1 MNKFCGLFPAVI
13 TPMTPEGELN
23 ESAFRKVLEFNI
35 QAGVHGFWIAGG
47 SGESIL
53 ISEDENQRIAQIA
66 VDQIRGRVDPP
77 HPGSCTSARPPR
89 LQPFETQRTQP
100 GPHVD
105 SICGL
110 PPCFYGTGDEELVE
124 FYRSVGRVADLPL
137 FVYNLPVATG
147 VEITPELAKKIQDN
161 VPQLVGLKHSAPNFK
176 NVWKFSQMGLH
187 CFMGFSCLMLP
198 ALTVG
203 AVGSVDGP
211 PNVAPEPFLEIWE
224 AYQAGDWKRAQDA
237 QDKASHIFNL
247 FEGEYGPYIG
257 VLKSLL
263 SRRLGVDCG
272 DPRPPSLP
280 LTEEQ
285 ANRVWERF
293 CELMPTGAVVGD

>member
-1 MNKFCGLFPAVI
+1 MTKFRGLFPAVI
-13 TPMTPEGELN
+13 TPMTPEDELN
-23 ESAFRKVLEFNI
+23 EAAFRKVLEFNI

-66 VDQIRGRVDPP
+66 VDQIRGRVGTIM
-77 HPGSCTSARPPR
+77 HVSAPTTAAAVRNAENAAR
-89 LQPFETQRTQP
+89 A
-100 GPHVD
+100 GVD

-110 PPCFYGTGDEELVE
+110 PPCFYGTGDDELVE
-124 FYRSVGRVADLPL
+124 FYRSVGRAADLPL
-137 FVYNLPVATG
+137 FVYNLPDATG
-147 VEITPELAKKIQDN
+147 VEVTPELAKKIQDN
-161 VPQLVGLKHSAPNFK
+161 VPQLVGLKHSALNFK
-176 NVWKFSQMGLH
+176 NVWKFSQMGLD
-187 CFMGFSCLMLP
+187 CFMGFSSLMLP

-211 PNVAPEPFLEIWE
+211 PNIAPEPFLEIWE
-224 AYQAGDWKRAQDA
+224 AYQAGDWKRAQGA
-237 QDKASHIFNL
+237 QERAAHIFNL
-247 FEGEYGPYIG
+247 FEGDYGPYIA

-263 SRRLGVDCG
+263 SKRLGVDCG
-272 DPRPPSLP
+272 NPRPPSLP

-293 CELMPTGAVVGD
+293 CELMPTGAAVGD

>member
-1 MNKFCGLFPAVI
+1 MTKFRGLFPAVI

-23 ESAFRKVLEFNI
+23 EAAFRKVLEFNI

-66 VDQIRGRVDPP
+66 VDQIRGRVGTIM
-77 HPGSCTSARPPR
+77 HVSAPTTAAAVRNAVNAAR
-89 LQPFETQRTQP
+89 A
-100 GPHVD
+100 GVD

-110 PPCFYGTGDEELVE
+110 PPCFYGTGEEELVE
-124 FYRSVGRVADLPL
+124 FYRSVGKAADLPL
-137 FVYNLPVATG
+137 FVYNLPEATG
-147 VEITPELAKKIQDN
+147 VEITPELAQKIKDA

-187 CFMGFSCLMLP
+187 CFMGFSSLMLP

-224 AYQAGDWKRAQDA
+224 AYQAGDWKRAQAA
-237 QDKASHIFNL
+237 QERAAHIFNL

-263 SRRLGVDCG
+263 SKRLGVDCG
-272 DPRPPSLP
+272 NPRPPSLP
-280 LTEEQ
+280 LTEAQ
-285 ANRVWERF
+285 ADRVWERF
-293 CELMPTGAVVGD
+293 CELMPTGAAVSD

>member
-1 MNKFCGLFPAVI
+1 MTKFRGLFPAVI

-23 ESAFRKVLEFNI
+23 EAAFRKVLEFNI

-66 VDQIRGRVDPP
+66 VDQIRGRVGTIM
-77 HPGSCTSARPPR
+77 HVSAPTTAAAVRNAEGAAR
-89 LQPFETQRTQP
+89 A
-100 GPHVD
+100 GVD

-110 PPCFYGTGDEELVE
+110 PPCFYGTGEDELVE
-124 FYRSVGRVADLPL
+124 FYRSVGQAADLPL
-137 FVYNLPVATG
+137 FVYNLPDATG
-147 VEITPELAKKIQDN
+147 VEVTPELAKKIQDG
-161 VPQLVGLKHSAPNFK
+161 VPQLVGLKHSALNFK

-187 CFMGFSCLMLP
+187 CFMGFSSLMLP

-203 AVGSVDGP
+203 AIGSVDGP

-237 QDKASHIFNL
+237 QERAAHIFNL
-247 FEGEYGPYIG
+247 FEGEYGPYIA

-263 SRRLGVDCG
+263 GRRLGVDCG
-272 DPRPPSLP
+272 NPRPPSLP
-280 LTEEQ
+280 LTAEQ
-285 ANRVWERF
+285 ADRVWERF
-293 CELMPTGAVVGD
+293 CELMPTGAAVGD

>member
-66 VDQIRGRVDPP
+66 VDQIRGRVGTIM
-77 HPGSCTSARPPR
+77 HVSAPTTAAAVRNAENAAR
-89 LQPFETQRTQP
+89 A
-100 GPHVD
+100 GVD

-124 FYRSVGRVADLPL
+124 FYRSVGRAADLPL
-137 FVYNLPVATG
+137 FVYNLPDATG
-147 VEITPELAKKIQDN
+147 VEITPELAKKIQDS

-237 QDKASHIFNL
+237 QDRAAHIFNL

-272 DPRPPSLP
+272 EPRPPSLP

-293 CELMPTGAVVGD
+293 CELMPTGAAVDD

>member
-1 MNKFCGLFPAVI
+1 MTQFRGLFPAII
-13 TPMTPEGELN
+13 TPMTQQGELN
-23 ESAFRKVLEFNI
+23 EAAFRRVLEFNI

-53 ISEDENQRIAQIA
+53 ISEDETKRIAQIS
-66 VDQIRGRVDPP
+66 VDQIRGRVGTIM
-77 HPGSCTSARPPR
+77 HISAPTTAEAVRNAENAAR
-89 LQPFETQRTQP
+89 A
-100 GPHVD
+100 GVD

-110 PPCFYGTGDEELVE
+110 PPCFYGTGEEELVE
-124 FYRSVGRVADLPL
+124 FYRSVGRSADLPL
-137 FVYNLPVATG
+137 FVYNLPEATG
-147 VEITPELAKKIQDN
+147 VEITPELARKIQDN

-211 PNVAPEPFLEIWE
+211 PNVAPEPFVEIWE

-237 QDKASHIFNL
+237 QERASHIFNL
-247 FEGEYGPYIG
+247 FEGEYGPYIA

-272 DPRPPSLP
+272 KPRLPSLP

-285 ANRVWERF
+285 EERVWERF
-293 CELMPTGAVVGD
+293 CELMPTGAAVGD

>member
-1 MNKFCGLFPAVI
+1 MTKFRGLFPAVI

-23 ESAFRKVLEFNI
+23 EAAFRKVLEFNI

-66 VDQIRGRVDPP
+66 VDQIRGRVGTIM
-77 HPGSCTSARPPR
+77 HVSAPTTAAAVRNAVNAA
-89 LQPFETQRTQP
+89 QA
-100 GPHVD
+100 GVD

-110 PPCFYGTGDEELVE
+110 PPCFYGTGEEELVE
-124 FYRSVGRVADLPL
+124 FYRSVGKAADLPL
-137 FVYNLPVATG
+137 FVYNLPEATG
-147 VEITPELAKKIQDN
+147 VEITPELAQKIKDA

-187 CFMGFSCLMLP
+187 CFMGFSSLMLP

-211 PNVAPEPFLEIWE
+211 PNVSPEPFLEIWE
-224 AYQAGDWKRAQDA
+224 AYQAGDWKRAQAA
-237 QDKASHIFNL
+237 QERAAHIFNL
-247 FEGEYGPYIG
+247 FEGEYGPYIA

-263 SRRLGVDCG
+263 SKRLGVDCG
-272 DPRPPSLP
+272 NPRPPSLP
-280 LTEEQ
+280 LTEAQ
-285 ANRVWERF
+285 ADRVWERF
-293 CELMPTGAVVGD
+293 CELMPTGVAVGD

>member
-66 VDQIRGRVDPP
+66 VDQIRGRIGTIMHV
-77 HPGSCTSARPPR
+77 SAPTTAAAVRNAENAAR
-89 LQPFETQRTQP
+89 A
-100 GPHVD
+100 GVD

-124 FYRSVGRVADLPL
+124 FYRSVGRAADLPL
-137 FVYNLPVATG
+137 FVYNLPDATG

-237 QDKASHIFNL
+237 QDRAAHIFNL

-280 LTEEQ
+280 LREEQ

>member
-1 MNKFCGLFPAVI
+1 MTKFRGLFPAII
-13 TPMTPEGELN
+13 TPMTQQGELN
-23 ESAFRKVLEFNI
+23 EAAFRSVLEFNI

-53 ISEDENQRIAQIA
+53 ISEDETKRIAQIS
-66 VDQIRGRVDPP
+66 VDQIRGRVGTIM
-77 HPGSCTSARPPR
+77 HISAPTTAEAVRNAENAAR
-89 LQPFETQRTQP
+89 A
-100 GPHVD
+100 GVD

-110 PPCFYGTGDEELVE
+110 PPCFYGTGEEELVE
-124 FYRSVGRVADLPL
+124 FYRSVGRSADLPL
-137 FVYNLPVATG
+137 FVYNLPEATG
-147 VEITPELAKKIQDN
+147 VEITPELARKIQDN

-237 QDKASHIFNL
+237 QERAAHIFNL
-247 FEGEYGPYIG
+247 FEGEYGPYIA

-272 DPRPPSLP
+272 KPRLPNLP

-285 ANRVWERF
+285 EERVWERF
-293 CELMPTGAVVGD
+293 CELMPTGAAVGD

>member
-1 MNKFCGLFPAVI
+1 MTKFRGLFPAVI

-23 ESAFRKVLEFNI
+23 EAAFRKVLEFNI

-66 VDQIRGRVDPP
+66 VDQIRGRVGTIM
-77 HPGSCTSARPPR
+77 HISAPTTAAAVRNAENAAR
-89 LQPFETQRTQP
+89 A
-100 GPHVD
+100 GVD

-110 PPCFYGTGDEELVE
+110 PPCFYGTGDDELVE
-124 FYRSVGRVADLPL
+124 FYRSVGRAADLPL
-137 FVYNLPVATG
+137 FVYNLPDATG
-147 VEITPELAKKIQDN
+147 VEITPELARKIQKN
-161 VPQLVGLKHSAPNFK
+161 VPQLVGLKHSALEFK
-176 NVWKFSQMGLH
+176 NIWKFSQMGLY
-187 CFMGFSCLMLP
+187 CFNGFSSLMLP

-224 AYQAGDWKRAQDA
+224 AYQVGDWKRAQEA
-237 QDKASHIFNL
+237 QERATHIFNL
-247 FEGEYGPYIG
+247 FEGDYGPYIA

-263 SRRLGVDCG
+263 SKRLGVDCG
-272 DPRPPSLP
+272 NPRPPSLP

-293 CELMPTGAVVGD
+293 CKLMPTGAAVGD